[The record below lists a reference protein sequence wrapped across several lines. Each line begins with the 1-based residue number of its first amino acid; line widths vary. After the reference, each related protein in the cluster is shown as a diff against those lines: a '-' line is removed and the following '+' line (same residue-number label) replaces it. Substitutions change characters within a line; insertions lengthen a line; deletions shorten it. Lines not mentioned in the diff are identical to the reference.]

1 MNGVCRSISIGD
13 LFKYLCQIRTGYHP
27 NSYIKETGVVLT
39 VVGNER
45 EINEL
50 IKLIGGELY
59 EVDNDKHNGDN
70 S

>member
-1 MNGVCRSISIGD
+1 MKGVCRCITVGD
-13 LFKYLCQIRTGYHP
+13 LFKYLCQIRTGYHT
-27 NSYIKETGVVLT
+27 NSYDKETDVLLT

-50 IKLIGGELY
+50 IKLTGSELY